1 MHWCSLARGQ
11 KGYKKCRWNSYRPYA
26 LFAVSLARRP
36 HHTSRIANFNWRRK
50 LQKWSMPRALG
61 VSRAPKQNGIAARTV
76 ALRSCFTLDRPSWD
90 RRPQSCSNIAYH
102 PQTANQP
109 SLYRALFGSRSR
121 RRGADE
127 GGMTFLPSG
136 PASNSACRK
145 FDHKPRSI
153 RPTQNLSDRN
163 RTKLERFFALVRHP
177 ST

>member
-1 MHWCSLARGQ
+1 MSVEQLSAVCSLRSVTSEAPSSHFKDCELQ
-11 KGYKKCRWNSYRPYA
+11 
-26 LFAVSLARRP
+26 LAAQATEIE
-36 HHTSRIANFNWRRK
+36 H
-50 LQKWSMPRALG
+50 
-61 VSRAPKQNGIAARTV
+61 APGAWCFEGTKTKRDCGPV